1 MTNGL
6 AVYYPHMCPF
16 GLFCNAHATVFLLS
30 LSNPIYL
37 FIMASYNKY
46 NGGFSKAGI
55 NYGRIGR
62 LQLWSFYRMT
72 MRLVTASI
80 QRTASVKWM
89 RILSVKRA
97 VTTVVSLLLTMF
109 CVRPADAGELAMTLR
124 DLDVTVLSNDE
135 HQEAAGMISRDIE
148 RRRILAIQR
157 ENIAW
162 SKVKSREDWERFRDQ
177 RLNALRESLGRFPP
191 PPKDL
196 HIETTARFEGDG
208 CRIENIVF
216 ESRPGLFV
224 TANLYLPAKP
234 RESMPAVL
242 FSHSHHNPKNQGE
255 LQDMGMTWARQGWLV
270 LVMDHLGHGERR
282 QHPFVS
288 NDQYAKPFRV
298 GRQDYYFRYNLG
310 LQLQLVGESL
320 MGWMVW
326 DLMRG
331 VDLLCSRERVDKER
345 IILIGSVAGG
355 GDPAAVTGALD
366 PRVAAVAPFN
376 FGGPQPDYP
385 IPQDA
390 ANEFY
395 YFGVAYWETTRC
407 LRLGGRDG
415 FAHWVIAASV
425 APRRLIYSHEFA
437 WDRAHDP
444 VWPRLEKV
452 FSFYDAHGRLAVATG
467 RGNLKGR
474 PPESTHCNNVGIV
487 HRRQLYP
494 HLERWFDMQPPA
506 EEYQNRREVEELLC
520 ITPKVTERLDPQP
533 VYKLARKLANE
544 QIAGARKVLR
554 SVDVA
559 SRRKILRRGWSR
571 LLGNITPVGSPTV
584 RATECLETKGVVI
597 ERIVLEVKPG
607 IVVPLVL
614 MQSGDCS
621 APLPVVI
628 AIADSGKQQFL
639 TARADTVSTWLE
651 AGCAVCLP
659 DLRGYGETSPGSSSG
674 PRSIGTTLSCRDQVL
689 GQTLLGSRLRDL
701 RSVLL
706 FLRSRECLDERVLLW
721 GDSLAAINPPERSE
735 VVPYGV
741 DNPNV
746 QAEPSAGLL
755 VLLTALFEDKAS
767 AVYARGTFA
776 SFQSL
781 LDSHFL
787 HVPHDSVVPE
797 ALTVGDVADIA
808 AALVPRPLRIRC
820 SIDGLNRGIPS
831 DTITVA
837 FAPTSQA
844 YHLANASEQ
853 FSVNVTERGDSAVWL
868 MNSINRRFQK

>member
-1 MTNGL
+1 ML
-6 AVYYPHMCPF
+6 
-16 GLFCNAHATVFLLS
+16 
-30 LSNPIYL
+30 
-37 FIMASYNKY
+37 
-46 NGGFSKAGI
+46 
-55 NYGRIGR
+55 
-62 LQLWSFYRMT
+62 
-72 MRLVTASI
+72 
-80 QRTASVKWM
+80 
-89 RILSVKRA
+89 ILSVKHA
-97 VTTVVSLLLTMF
+97 VMTIVFLLFAVS
-109 CVRPADAGELAMTLR
+109 CIRPAHAGNLVGTLR

-135 HQEAAGMISRDIE
+135 RQELAGMISRDIE
-148 RRRILAIQR
+148 RRRLLAIQR
-157 ENIAW
+157 ENTAW
-162 SKVKSREDWERFRDQ
+162 SKVKSRDDWERIRDL
-177 RLNALRESLGRFPP
+177 RLNALRESLGQFPQ

-196 HIETTARFEGDG
+196 NVKTTGRIEGNG
-208 CRIENIVF
+208 YRIENIVF
-216 ESRPGLFV
+216 ESRPGLWV

-234 RESMPAVL
+234 TGLMPAVL
-242 FSHSHHNPKNQGE
+242 FSHSHHNPKAQGE

-288 NDQYAKPFRV
+288 SDQYPKTFRL
-298 GRQDYYFRYNLG
+298 GRQDYCFRYNVG
-310 LQLQLVGESL
+310 LQLQLVSESL

-331 VDLLCSRERVDKER
+331 VDLLCSREGVDEDR

-355 GDPAAVTGALD
+355 GDPAAVAAALD
-366 PRVAAVAPFN
+366 PRITAVAPFN

-390 ANEFY
+390 EKEFY

-415 FAHWVIAASV
+415 FAHWVIAASA

-437 WDRAHDP
+437 WDRARDP

-452 FSFYDAHGRLAVATG
+452 FSFYDARNHLAVATG
-467 RGNLKGR
+467 RGHLKGQ
-474 PPESTHCNNVGIV
+474 PPESTHCNNVGVV

-494 HLERWFDMQPPA
+494 HLERWFDMQPPV
-506 EEYQNRREVEELLC
+506 EEYQNRRDVEKLLC
-520 ITPKVTERLDPQP
+520 ITPAVAERLDPQP
-533 VYKLARKLANE
+533 VYKLARKLADE
-544 QIAGARKVLR
+544 RIAGARKALR
-554 SVDVA
+554 SVDLA
-559 SRRKILRRGWSR
+559 SCRKILREGWSR
-571 LLGNITPVGSPTV
+571 LLGNITPTTNPIV
-584 RATECLETKGVVI
+584 RAVERDETNGVAV
-597 ERIVLEVKPG
+597 ERIVLEVEPG

-614 MQSGDCS
+614 MQGRDERST
-621 APLPVVI
+621 PLPVVI
-628 AIADSGKQQFL
+628 AIADSGKQKFL
-639 TARADTVSTWLE
+639 TARSHAVSTWLE

-659 DLRGYGETSPGSSSG
+659 DVRGFGETSAGDSHG

-706 FLRSRECLDERVLLW
+706 FLRSRRGLDEKVSLW
-721 GDSLAAINPPERSE
+721 GDSLAALNPPERSE

-755 VLLTALFEDKAS
+755 VLLAALFEDNVN

-776 SFQSL
+776 SFRSL
-781 LDSHFL
+781 LESQFL
-787 HVPHDSVVPE
+787 YVPHDAVVPG

-808 AALVPRPLRIRC
+808 AALVPRALLVECPV
-820 SIDGLNRGIPS
+820 DGLNRGIPS
-831 DTITVA
+831 DTIAVA

-844 YHLANASEQ
+844 YRLANASEQ
-853 FSVNVTERGDSAVWL
+853 FSLHVTGQDDSAMWL
-868 MNSINRRFQK
+868 LDQIKRRFQK